1 MPKIYVWFRVA
12 LPALLSLVGCVP
24 AKNTDV
30 PQASARGPIDIRV
43 RQTAGGPRI
52 FLDGKVVAPRA
63 YYGAGPCIAFYSE
76 TKEYDFT
83 LPFTAQ
89 ETTVSNEYRITFN
102 SNRIDYTLR
111 NVRLERDG
119 KTVALQGTFDT
130 PESFAAAWRGV
141 GAGGT
146 VGHDG
151 TCVTVTTDPS
161 KGPFRLVGTSPYRLE
176 KGVKYR
182 LKFAIRASQGRQ
194 WFEPQCWQRTVAG
207 GLVRCPL
214 SYGDT
219 FVDTSKLAC
228 EAGARFIT
236 GGIGYSWS
244 KPGDDETW
252 RRADKR
258 FADIIA
264 AAPDALVF
272 PRIGADAPSW
282 YLAQHPEIRTV
293 YDNGF
298 TNSIVSIADPTYRRD
313 ACAFVEK
320 LTRHLRE
327 KFPRN
332 FAGLHV
338 SGQSAG
344 EWVYQNSNDRP
355 LGGYDRP
362 SQEAFRRYLAARGIA
377 EASSA
382 EVPTGTVRR
391 DRTDGLMVDPTK
403 EPLLTEFLRFR
414 QEDMARF
421 VSELGAAIRRG
432 SDGHVLSVFFYG
444 YGWEHGTCPSGPSAS
459 GHYALEMLLRECAGN
474 IDILSGPCCYQNRA
488 WPGSTSAMSAIET
501 IHRHGVLWF
510 NEDDTRTD
518 LEDVWDYKTGQGS
531 ALTTRPHVRDTL
543 LRNAAFEIVRG
554 EGDWWMDLFG
564 RGWYRDRELWDI
576 RRELAPLE
584 KAMESRTRPY
594 SAEVAYCLDETSMV
608 LYRPGAPG
616 AVASLVFRM
625 MFDGCGAPYAQYLLN
640 DVLDNPPSETK
651 LFYLPFA
658 WHLDAEQRAKIVRL
672 RKARPDAT
680 FVWVWAPGWA
690 SERGLGTETM
700 REATGFRFRRV
711 KMEKATAVST
721 ALGRQAGLVAEW
733 GVGAADPLFAV
744 ETEPGDEIL
753 ATWKECPEAAAM
765 VARRHADGTGHDV
778 FVGPG
783 RLSHELAR
791 YFVEK
796 AGCHLYAP
804 ARTVNVCAA
813 GNIVV
818 LQATVEGPIDVDV
831 GKKGVVVDFLTG
843 ARLGEGPKLSVAFRK
858 GETKILEVK

>member
-1 MPKIYVWFRVA
+1 MKTVGFHL
-12 LPALLSLVGCVP
+12 LPALAAAVVCVCS
-24 AKNTDV
+24 
-30 PQASARGPIDIRV
+30 SADAAIDIRV
-43 RQTAGGPRI
+43 RQTSGGPRI
-52 FLDGKVVAPRA
+52 FLNGKVVAPRA
-63 YYGAGPCIAFYSE
+63 FYGAGPCIAFYSE
-76 TKEYDFT
+76 VKEHDFT
-83 LPFTAQ
+83 LPFSAR
-89 ETTVSNEYRITFN
+89 ESTVSNEYRITFN

-119 KTVALQGTFDT
+119 EAVAMQGTFDT
-130 PESFAAAWRGV
+130 PEAFAAAWRGV
-141 GAGGT
+141 GPGGT

-151 TCVTVTTDPS
+151 MRVTVSTDPS
-161 KGPFRLVGTSPYRLE
+161 KGPFHLVGISSYRLQ
-176 KGVKYR
+176 KGAKYR
-182 LKFAIRASQGRQ
+182 LKFSIRASQGRQ
-194 WFEPQCWQRTVAG
+194 WFEPQCWQRTAAG
-207 GLVRCPL
+207 ELVRCPL

-219 FVDTSKLAC
+219 FVDTAKLAC

-236 GGIGYSWS
+236 GGVGYAWP

-252 RRADKR
+252 RRADRR
-258 FADIIA
+258 FAEIIA

-272 PRIGADAPSW
+272 PRVGADAPKW
-282 YLAQHPEIRTV
+282 YLAAHPEVRTV

-298 TNSIVSIADPTYRRD
+298 TNSIVSISDPTYRRD
-313 ACAFVEK
+313 ACAFVER

-327 KFPRN
+327 RFPDN

-362 SQEAFRRYLAARGIA
+362 SLEAFRRHLASRGVA
-377 EASSA
+377 GASTAWIPSG
-382 EVPTGTVRR
+382 EERR
-391 DRTDGLMVDPTK
+391 DRTDGLIVNPAKD
-403 EPLLTEFLRFR
+403 PLLAEFLRFR

-421 VSELGAAIRRG
+421 VGELGAAIRRG

-459 GHYALEMLLRECAGN
+459 GHYALETLLRESAGS

-518 LEDVWDYKTGQGS
+518 LEDVWDYKTGQGG

-543 LRNAAFEIVRG
+543 LRNAAVEILRG

-564 RGWYRDRELWDI
+564 RGWYRDRELWDV

-584 KAMESRTRPY
+584 RAMESRTRPY
-594 SAEVAYCLDETSMV
+594 GAEVAYCLDETSMV
-608 LYRPGAPG
+608 LCRPGAAP
-616 AVASLVFRM
+616 AMASLVFRM

-640 DVLDNPPSETK
+640 DVLDNPPPETK

-658 WHLDAEQRAKIVRL
+658 WHLDAAQRAKVVRL
-672 RKARPDAT
+672 RKTRPDAT

-700 REATGFRFRRV
+700 REATGFGFRRIRL
-711 KMEKATAVST
+711 EKGTAVST
-721 ALGRQAGLVAEW
+721 ALGRRAGLAAEW
-733 GVGAADPLFAV
+733 GVGETDPLFAV

-753 ATWKECPEAAAM
+753 ATWKGHPEAAAM
-765 VARRHADGTGHDV
+765 VARRHADGPGFDV

-796 AGCHLYAP
+796 AGCHVYAP
-804 ARTVNVCAA
+804 ARTVNVIAA
-813 GNIVV
+813 EGLVL
-818 LQATVEGPIDVDV
+818 LQATIDGTIDVDV
-831 GKKGVVVDFLTG
+831 GRTGEVRDFLSG
-843 ARLGEGPKLSVAFRK
+843 ERLGVGPRLSVPFRK
-858 GETKILEVK
+858 GETRILEVK